1 MNVRNKIP
9 DTWNTNLIQLL
20 NGKQIDQ
27 RKYPYLMR
35 MIEDAKKDGCRLV
48 IASAYQS
55 NEKTDFSL

>member
-27 RKYPYLMR
+27 REYPYLMR
-35 MIEDAKKDGCRLV
+35 MIEDAKSVMKDVLKNCKKVEDDCEIYL
-48 IASAYQS
+48 
-55 NEKTDFSL
+55 